1 MTWDLR
7 KSQPYEVYNNLY
19 FEVPIGVN
27 SDCFDRYILRVEEM
41 RQSLSLIVQCLH
53 HMPQGMVKA
62 DD

>member
-1 MTWDLR
+1 M
-7 KSQPYEVYNNLY
+7 Y
-19 FEVPIGVN
+19 FEIPVGVN

-53 HMPQGMVKA
+53 HIPQGIVKA